1 MNNVTVNTL
10 IQKYEASAGEIARA
24 FGPFSLFGLF
34 EREDNPGKL
43 DLIVAAPWLKTD
55 RGGLLKIASY
65 LPHLTAEEGALIGR
79 IVALERWRLVARPCG
94 EQILAMD
101 MSLHRKAKYFS
112 WQSVRLLSGK
122 DSERKR
128 RDDHDLYNRTCAGY

>member
-79 IVALERWRLVARPCG
+79 IVALEPDTEFVQGMNRMIQDHAGRALEIGSASMWGTDISHGYVIASQS
-94 EQILAMD
+94 QIFQLA
-101 MSLHRKAKYFS
+101 
-112 WQSVRLLSGK
+112 VRQAALG
-122 DSERKR
+122 
-128 RDDHDLYNRTCAGY
+128 